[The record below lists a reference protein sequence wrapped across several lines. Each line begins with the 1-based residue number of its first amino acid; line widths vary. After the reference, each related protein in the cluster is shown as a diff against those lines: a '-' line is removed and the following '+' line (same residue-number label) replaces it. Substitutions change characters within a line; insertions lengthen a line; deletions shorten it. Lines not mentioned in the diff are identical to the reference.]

1 VLRSANQALGQS
13 ESSPFL
19 TDKGLIMKSIPSENR
34 VDWLALHLVPGLG
47 NMAFKKLLDRFG
59 DPAEVFRAAPEDLAQ
74 VEGLR
79 KQVAQGIAQR
89 RFSQDPQSVLRD
101 LEELGARMVVFSDPD
116 YPEPL
121 REIHDPPMV
130 LYAKGLDIPAKT
142 TFVAVV
148 GSRNSTPYGVKTAE
162 NLAQGLARRGLGIV
176 SGLAR
181 GIDSAAHWGCVEGRS
196 FSVGVLGT
204 GIDVVYPPSNKKLFD
219 VMNEKGAVITEF
231 PLKTPPEPKNFPIRN
246 RLISGLS
253 RGVIVVEATMKSGSL
268 ITASVALEQGREVF
282 AVPGSVHSFKSKGC
296 HFLLKQGAK
305 LVENADDVLD
315 ELGLNY
321 SYADK
326 KDSYTEPPLPPL
338 EDNEKK
344 VYDLLGDYPV
354 HIDDIAR
361 EGNMEPGTASA
372 VLMRMELK
380 GIVRQL
386 PGKLF
391 VR

>member
-1 VLRSANQALGQS
+1 
-13 ESSPFL
+13 
-19 TDKGLIMKSIPSENR
+19 MKSIPSENR

-59 DPAEVFRAAPEDLAQ
+59 DPAEVFRAKPADLAQ

-79 KQVAQGIAQR
+79 KQVAQRIAQR
-89 RFSQDPQSVLRD
+89 EFSLDPHNVLRD
-101 LEELGARMVVFSDPD
+101 LDKHGARMVIFSDST

-130 LYAKGLDIPAKT
+130 LYIKGLAIPGKT
-142 TFVAVV
+142 TFVAIV

-181 GIDSAAHWGCVEGRS
+181 GIDSAAHWGCIEGRG

-204 GIDVVYPPSNKKLFD
+204 GIDAVYPPSNKKLFD
-219 VMNEKGAVITEF
+219 AMVEKGAVITEF

-282 AVPGSVHSFKSKGC
+282 AVPGSVHSFKSTGC
-296 HFLLKQGAK
+296 HFLIKQGAK

-321 SYADK
+321 TYAAK
-326 KDSYTEPPLPPL
+326 RDSYTEPALPPL
-338 EDNEKK
+338 EDKEKK
-344 VYDLLGDYPV
+344 VYDLIGDYPV
-354 HIDDIAR
+354 HIDDIVR
-361 EGNMEPGTASA
+361 EGNLEPGTASA

>member
-1 VLRSANQALGQS
+1 M
-13 ESSPFL
+13 
-19 TDKGLIMKSIPSENR
+19 TCIPSENR

-47 NMAFKKLLDRFG
+47 NIAFRKLMDRFG
-59 DPAEVFRAAPEDLAQ
+59 DPAEVFRAKLTDLAQ

-79 KQVAQGIAQR
+79 KPVAQGIVQR
-89 RFSQDPQSVLRD
+89 RFSQDPEGVLRE
-101 LEELGARMVVFSDPD
+101 LEKSGARAVIFSDAEYPD
-116 YPEPL
+116 PL
-121 REIHDPPMV
+121 REIHDPPML
-130 LYAKGLDIPAKT
+130 LYMKGSIIPGKA
-142 TFVAVV
+142 TFVAIV

-162 NLAQGLARRGLGIV
+162 NLAQGLARRGLGVV

-181 GIDSAAHWGCVEGRS
+181 GIDSAAHWGCIEGRG
-196 FSVGVLGT
+196 FTIGVLGT
-204 GIDVVYPPSNKKLFD
+204 GIDSVYPPSNKKLFD
-219 VMNEKGAVITEF
+219 VMVEKGAVITEF

-246 RLISGLS
+246 RLISALS

-282 AVPGSVHSFKSKGC
+282 AVPGSVHSFKSQGC
-296 HFLLKQGAK
+296 HFLIKQGAK

-321 SYADK
+321 SYAAK
-326 KDSYTEPPLPPL
+326 KDSYAEPPLPPM

-344 VYDLLGDYPV
+344 VYALIGDYPV
-354 HIDDIAR
+354 HIDDIVR
-361 EGNMEPGTASA
+361 EGNMEPGAVSA

-380 GIVRQL
+380 GIIRQL

>member
-1 VLRSANQALGQS
+1 
-13 ESSPFL
+13 
-19 TDKGLIMKSIPSENR
+19 MKSIPSENR

-59 DPAEVFRAAPEDLAQ
+59 DPAEVLRAAPKDLAQ

-89 RFSQDPQSVLRD
+89 RFSQDPQSVLMD
-101 LEELGARMVVFSDPD
+101 LEKLGARIVVFSDPE

-130 LYAKGLDIPAKT
+130 LYTKGLDIPAKT

-148 GSRNSTPYGVKTAE
+148 GLRNSTPYGVKTAE

-204 GIDVVYPPSNKKLFD
+204 GIDVVYPPSNKKLFE

-338 EDNEKK
+338 EDNEKR

>member
-1 VLRSANQALGQS
+1 M
-13 ESSPFL
+13 
-19 TDKGLIMKSIPSENR
+19 GLIMKGIPSDSR

-47 NMAFKKLLDRFG
+47 NIAFKKLLERFG
-59 DPAEVFRAAPEDLAQ
+59 DPTEVFRAKLTDLAQ

-79 KQVAQGIAQR
+79 KHIAQKVVQR
-89 RFSQDPQSVLRD
+89 EFSLDPHKVLRD
-101 LEELGARMVVFSDPD
+101 LERQGASLVVYSDPT
-116 YPEPL
+116 YPVPL

-130 LYAKGLDIPAKT
+130 LYTKGLAIPGQT
-142 TFVAVV
+142 TFVAIV
-148 GSRNSTPYGVKTAE
+148 GSRNSTPYGVKTSE
-162 NLAQGLARRGLGIV
+162 NLAQGLARRGLGV
-176 SGLAR
+176 TSGLAR
-181 GIDSAAHWGCVEGRS
+181 GIDSAAHWGCIEGRG

-204 GIDVVYPPSNKKLFD
+204 GIDAVYPLSNKKLFA
-219 VMNEKGAVITEF
+219 VMVEKGAVITEF
-231 PLKTPPEPKNFPIRN
+231 PPNTPPEPKNFPIRN

-268 ITASVALEQGREVF
+268 ITASMALEQGREVF
-282 AVPGSVHSFKSKGC
+282 AVPGSVHSFKSTGC
-296 HFLLKQGAK
+296 HFLIKQGAK

-321 SYADK
+321 TYAAK
-326 KDSYTEPPLPPL
+326 KDSYREPALPPL
-338 EDNEKK
+338 EGNEKQI
-344 VYDLLGDYPV
+344 YDLIGDYPV
-354 HIDDIAR
+354 HIDDIVR
-361 EGNMEPGTASA
+361 EGNLEPGTASA

>member
-1 VLRSANQALGQS
+1 
-13 ESSPFL
+13 
-19 TDKGLIMKSIPSENR
+19 MKSIPSENR

-59 DPAEVFRAAPEDLAQ
+59 DPAEVFRAAPTDLAQ
-74 VEGLR
+74 VEGIR

-89 RFSQDPQSVLRD
+89 QFSQDPQSVLRD
-101 LEELGARMVVFSDPD
+101 LEKLGARIVVFSDPA
-116 YPEPL
+116 YPEAL
-121 REIHDPPMV
+121 REIHDAPMV
-130 LYAKGLDIPAKT
+130 LYTKGLDIPAKT

-176 SGLAR
+176 SGMAR
-181 GIDSAAHWGCVEGRS
+181 GIDSAAHWGCIVGRG
-196 FSVGVLGT
+196 FTVGVLGT
-204 GIDVVYPPSNKKLFD
+204 GIDTVYPPSNKKLFD
-219 VMNEKGAVITEF
+219 VINEKGAVITEF

-321 SYADK
+321 SYTAK
-326 KDSYTEPPLPPL
+326 KDSYSEPPLPPM

-344 VYDLLGDYPV
+344 VYDLIGDYPV
-354 HIDDIAR
+354 HIDDIVR
-361 EGNMEPGTASA
+361 EGHMEPGAASA
-372 VLMRMELK
+372 ILMRMELK
-380 GIVRQL
+380 GIIRQL

>member
-1 VLRSANQALGQS
+1 VEREFSHDPEKVL
-13 ESSPFL
+13 
-19 TDKGLIMKSIPSENR
+19 K
-34 VDWLALHLVPGLG
+34 
-47 NMAFKKLLDRFG
+47 
-59 DPAEVFRAAPEDLAQ
+59 
-74 VEGLR
+74 
-79 KQVAQGIAQR
+79 
-89 RFSQDPQSVLRD
+89 D
-101 LEELGARMVVFSDPD
+101 LESLGARMVIFSDPA
-116 YPEPL
+116 YPDPL

-130 LYAKGLDIPAKT
+130 LYMKGTAIPGKA
-142 TFVAVV
+142 TFVAIV
-148 GSRNSTPYGVKTAE
+148 GSMTSTPYGVKTAE
-162 NLAQGLARRGLGIV
+162 SLAQGLARRGLGIV

-181 GIDSAAHWGCVEGRS
+181 GIDSAAHWGCIEGRG

-219 VMNEKGAVITEF
+219 IMGEKGAVITEF
-231 PLKTPPEPKNFPIRN
+231 PPETPPEPKNFPIRN

-268 ITASVALEQGREVF
+268 ITASMALEQGREVF

-296 HFLLKQGAK
+296 HFLIKQGAK

-315 ELGLNY
+315 DLGLNY
-321 SYADK
+321 TYAAK
-326 KDSYTEPPLPPL
+326 KDSYAEPPLPPM

-344 VYDLLGDYPV
+344 VYDLIGDYPV
-354 HIDDIAR
+354 HIDDIVR

-380 GIVRQL
+380 GIIRQL

>member
-1 VLRSANQALGQS
+1 
-13 ESSPFL
+13 
-19 TDKGLIMKSIPSENR
+19 MKSIPSENR

-47 NMAFKKLLDRFG
+47 NMAFKKLLERFG
-59 DPAEVFRAAPEDLAQ
+59 DPAEVFRAKLTDLAQ

-79 KQVAQGIAQR
+79 KQVAQRILER
-89 RFSQDPQSVLRD
+89 EFSLDPQSVLKD
-101 LEELGARMVVFSDPD
+101 LEKHEARLVIFPDSD
-116 YPEPL
+116 YPDPL

-130 LYAKGLDIPAKT
+130 LYSKGAAIPGKS
-142 TFVAVV
+142 TFVAIV

-181 GIDSAAHWGCVEGRS
+181 GIDSAAHWGCIEGRG
-196 FSVGVLGT
+196 FTIGVLGT
-204 GIDVVYPPSNKKLFD
+204 GIDAIYPPSNKKLFEA
-219 VMNEKGAVITEF
+219 MFEKGAVISEF

-246 RLISGLS
+246 RLISGLC

-282 AVPGSVHSFKSKGC
+282 AVPGSVHSFKSQGC
-296 HFLLKQGAK
+296 HFLIKQGAR

-321 SYADK
+321 AYTAK
-326 KDSYTEPPLPPL
+326 KDSYAEPSLPPM
-338 EDNEKK
+338 EDSEKK
-344 VYDLLGDYPV
+344 VYDLIGDYPV
-354 HIDDIAR
+354 HIDDIVR
-361 EGNMEPGTASA
+361 EGNLEPGAASA

-380 GIVRQL
+380 GIIRQL